1 MKKTGE
7 FDFVWELVYAR
18 IAGLVFLTMPNRSI
32 VSVQKTFCQSVKR
45 TCYMY
50 RTRVLKTGVYFV
62 LVERIA
68 DYF

>member
-45 TCYMY
+45 TCYM
-50 RTRVLKTGVYFV
+50 
-62 LVERIA
+62 
-68 DYF
+68 